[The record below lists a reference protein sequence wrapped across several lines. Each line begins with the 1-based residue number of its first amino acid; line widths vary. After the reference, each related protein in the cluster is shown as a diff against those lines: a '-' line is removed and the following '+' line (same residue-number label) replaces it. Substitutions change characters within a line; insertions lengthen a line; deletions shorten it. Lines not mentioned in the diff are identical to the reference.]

1 MKDVKEEA
9 FRMWC
14 AMHSFDLPGFD
25 AWLQTIEGSPAHQE
39 LTERRELAWKALRSG
54 NKEGNFRH
62 LEWMR
67 LRWREIRLTDFL
79 APLARKGKPFAKN
92 SGRGKGPVKKLVQE
106 VLCPLERRLGRE
118 AKAKEVWKACAGRR
132 RAGLTFE
139 SDSWGEP
146 LRILQPNGTTTKFD
160 RFRVI
165 VSEVRKKADT

>member
-67 LRWREIRLTDFL
+67 LRWDKIRSVQLL
-79 APLARKGKPFAKN
+79 APLKPFAEN
-92 SGRGKGPVKKLVQE
+92 YGRGEGPVKTLVRE
-106 VLCPLERRLGRE
+106 VLGPLERRLGRKAE
-118 AKAKEVWKACAGRR
+118 ALEIWGACKSRR
-132 RAGLTFE
+132 PKGLRFE
-139 SDSWGEP
+139 ASVPWGKP
-146 LRILQPNGTTTKFD
+146 LRITASNGTTTKFA